1 MHGVG
6 IKYKQ
11 WKKAKTST
19 ARKKQLLKMKS
30 NGGQKSM
37 LGENTVFTCFT
48 RSPPSRC
55 PSPLRLLLGL
65 LPEWAQGRFWRP
77 GLDGSRHGTA
87 GLARK
92 ARAGPA
98 HSDCCQEPLAHLLQ
112 ERHLQPLNEL
122 SAAHASVH
130 GAFGRIKIR
139 RVIHKLRGL
148 RAENSERCHPPG

>member
-1 MHGVG
+1 MVA
-6 IKYKQ
+6 
-11 WKKAKTST
+11 KKACWGKTPSLLVLRG
-19 ARKKQLLKMKS
+19 ARHPVVPVLFVSCLDCCQSGPKV
-30 NGGQKSM
+30 GFG
-37 LGENTVFTCFT
+37 
-48 RSPPSRC
+48 
-55 PSPLRLLLGL
+55 
-65 LPEWAQGRFWRP
+65 RP

-139 RVIHKLRGL
+139 RVINKLRGL